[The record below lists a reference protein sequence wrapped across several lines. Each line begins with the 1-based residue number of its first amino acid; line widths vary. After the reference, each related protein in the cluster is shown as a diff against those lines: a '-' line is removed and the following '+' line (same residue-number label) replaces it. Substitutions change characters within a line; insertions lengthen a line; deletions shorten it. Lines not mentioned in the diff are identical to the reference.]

1 MFAQSSAAT
10 TAAFNSATTM
20 GKSAEETLRLY
31 AGWASAYDAE
41 MEGLGWQTPN
51 NVANIVKE
59 VVDPPKDA
67 RILDVAAGRKW
78 F

>member
-1 MFAQSSAAT
+1 MLS
-10 TAAFNSATTM
+10 
-20 GKSAEETLRLY
+20 LY

-67 RILDVAAGRKW
+67 RILDVAAGRGMVLDGLFLIW
-78 F
+78 IRRCVCQLVGWSVSPL